1 MTSKGTSHMPTS
13 VRRRA
18 PFLIALTAVA
28 ALSAGCK
35 HLEDETRVAAWS
47 LTDATQRHPIMV
59 SQRPAHLSVRV
70 PRGSQS
76 LSPAQRAELLE
87 FAQHFQ
93 ATDAGNSRLVISAP
107 GGAGNEAAAMHAV
120 QEIRA
125 LLEDRGFS
133 ASSISVEAYHAER
146 SQEPP
151 VRVSYLRYVAEGPQC
166 GNWSTNLAREPN
178 NLPYPNFGCTTQHNL
193 AAQIANPADLL
204 GPRTMTPRSAER
216 RDTVWEKYTK
226 GNATNSSKGEDERIS
241 TKGN

>member
-1 MTSKGTSHMPTS
+1 MSTFI
-13 VRRRA
+13 RRRA
-18 PFLIALTAVA
+18 PLLIAVTAVA
-28 ALSAGCK
+28 ALAAGCK
-35 HLEDETRVAAWS
+35 HLDDETRVAGWS
-47 LTDATQRHPIMV
+47 MTDATQQHPIMV

-70 PRGSQS
+70 PRGSQA

-87 FAQHFQ
+87 FAQRFQ
-93 ATDAGNSRLVISAP
+93 ATDAGNSRLVIAAP
-107 GGAGNEAAAMHAV
+107 GGSANEASAMHAV

-125 LLEDRGFS
+125 LLEDHGFP

-146 SQEPP
+146 GHEPP

-204 GPRTMTPRSAER
+204 GPRTMTPRAADR
-216 RDTVWEKYTK
+216 REAVWDKYVK
-226 GNATNSSKGEDERIS
+226 GTTTSSSKGEDEKVS